1 MSEALVIDDNRN
13 TADALCQ
20 MLSVFG
26 IDARPAYGSRPAL
39 TVLGT
44 QTPHLILLD
53 INMPGVDGLEILAYL
68 KREPRLA
75 VVPVVVVTSDDQPEI
90 RYQVMSGGASGMLIK
105 PVTLNM
111 LEETLKQI
119 GVLGSLEM

>member
-1 MSEALVIDDNRN
+1 MSGALVIDDNRS
-13 TADALCQ
+13 TADALCR
-20 MLSVFG
+20 MLSVLG
-26 IDARPAYGSRPAL
+26 IEARPAYGSRPAL

-75 VVPVVVVTSDDQPEI
+75 IVPVVVVTSEDQPEV
-90 RYQVMSGGASGMLIK
+90 RHQVMAGGASGMLIK
-105 PVTLNM
+105 PVTLDM
-111 LEETLKQI
+111 LESTLQQI
-119 GVLGSLEM
+119 GVL